1 MLSVWFKNRDTMR
14 YPHHMALEKS
24 INIGLEDHPTNPPWG
39 MGSPIL
45 HHKLGVAVSQ
55 NGATPSYHICYHP
68 FIDWIFPWN
77 IMKSKTIAWASL
89 GSDPGYEL
97 FQPPLSKTHH
107 FPPGGPAPAPECQ
120 KLRYDHRQMHWTTPP
135 ATSLERAK
143 RSGKP
148 LG

>member
-77 IMKSKTIAWASL
+77 IMKSKTIPTL
-89 GSDPGYEL
+89 IKH
-97 FQPPLSKTHH
+97 PLDEYLVESKLLNHI
-107 FPPGGPAPAPECQ
+107 
-120 KLRYDHRQMHWTTPP
+120 
-135 ATSLERAK
+135 
-143 RSGKP
+143 KP
-148 LG
+148 L